1 MQELNSCKSTK
12 NLQPSQFFSPENSL
26 MCDPKHIRMQNE
38 EPKLQPK
45 QVNIK
50 PSGKLSHQKSTESP
64 QLK

>member
-1 MQELNSCKSTK
+1 
-12 NLQPSQFFSPENSL
+12 

-50 PSGKLSHQKSTESP
+50 PSGNLSPQKSTESP